1 MEQSGRGQ
9 KSGRVKEGKKRRL
22 RTVTKEGDRVRK
34 WQPDEHKNERDNQE
48 RSEIDRG
55 IGGGSWSGDQ
65 TTRRDHLTGDE
76 KKEVMRSQM
85 AQVNRGGD
93 EFRGGVE
100 VMR

>member
-1 MEQSGRGQ
+1 M
-9 KSGRVKEGKKRRL
+9 
-22 RTVTKEGDRVRK
+22 RK

-48 RSEIDRG
+48 RSEIDRR

-85 AQVNRGGD
+85 AQVNRD
-93 EFRGGVE
+93 AFRGGVE